1 VNHALKPESAEQPVG
16 PIVDAAPAQRPGA
29 VALEGRFGRV
39 EKLDPAR
46 HATDL
51 WRAFHADERLWT
63 YMFYGPFSDAGSF
76 SNFLGKIATLEEQV
90 YYAIVDRDGR
100 AAGWAALME
109 IRPQARVIEVG
120 SIVYGPALQQTM
132 LATEAQYLLARYAFE
147 TLGYRRYEWKCDT
160 LNAPSRRAALRLG
173 FTFEG
178 IFRQHMIIK
187 NRSRDTAWF
196 VILDS
201 EWPKTKTAFERWLQ
215 PENFAG
221 GRQRRSLE
229 AIRNSL

>member
-1 VNHALKPESAEQPVG
+1 MNRALTPKSAEQPVG
-16 PIVDAAPAQRPGA
+16 PVVDARPVQRPGA
-29 VALEGRFGRV
+29 VALEGRFGRI

-46 HATDL
+46 HASDL
-51 WRAFHADERLWT
+51 WRAFGADERLWT
-63 YMFYGPFSDAGSF
+63 YMFYGPFPDAGSF
-76 SNFLGKIATLEEQV
+76 SIFLGKIATLEEQV

-109 IRPQARVIEVG
+109 IRPQPRVIEVG
-120 SIVYGPALQQTM
+120 SIVYGPALQRTA

-147 TLGYRRYEWKCDT
+147 TLGYRRYEWKCDA

-173 FTFEG
+173 FAFEG

-187 NRSRDTAWF
+187 GRSRDTAWF
-196 VILDS
+196 AMLDS
-201 EWPKTKTAFERWLQ
+201 EWPRAKAAFERWLQ
-215 PENFAG
+215 PENFDG
-221 GRQRRSLE
+221 GRQRRPLE

>member
-1 VNHALKPESAEQPVG
+1 MNHALKPKSAEQPVG
-16 PIVDAAPAQRPGA
+16 PVVDAAAAQRPGA
-29 VALEGRFGRV
+29 VVLEGRFGRV
-39 EKLDPAR
+39 EKLDPRR
-46 HATDL
+46 HAIDL
-51 WRAFHADERLWT
+51 WQALSADDRLWT
-63 YMFYGPFSDAGSF
+63 YMFYGSFSDAGAF

-90 YYAIVDRDGR
+90 YYAIIDRDGR

-109 IRPQARVIEVG
+109 IRPPARVIEVG
-120 SIVYGPALQQTM
+120 SIVYGPALQRTV

-147 TLGYRRYEWKCDT
+147 TLGYRRYEWKCDA
-160 LNAPSRRAALRLG
+160 LNAASRSAALRLG

-187 NRSRDTAWF
+187 GRSRDTAWF
-196 VILDS
+196 AILDS
-201 EWPKTKTAFERWLQ
+201 EWPRARSAFERWLQ
-215 PENFAG
+215 PENFDG